1 MNRRTFL
8 KGLALSAGLLSCGLE
23 ELVKE
28 KKPTWHNP
36 NKVLLIGI
44 DGVRPDALLKAAT
57 PNLDSLI
64 NTGAYSFK
72 AQAGLYTWSGSC
84 WSNILTGV
92 WENKHGVVDNSFS
105 GANYRG
111 YPNLFTLIKQ
121 VQPELNA
128 VSIVSWGSL
137 CKQIFSRANNC
148 KIYPY
153 TGRVREGDYLVAQ
166 QAAKI
171 LVNNNPDVLFAYFL
185 GVDLMGHK
193 YGFHPDVPE
202 YVHEIERV
210 DRLVGSIMNALV
222 SRPTYEK
229 ENWLVLSITD
239 HGGIGKHHGGQTPEE
254 KTIFYIANGRST
266 IPGEIIPAPTHVDI
280 VPTALYHLN
289 IPVNPMW
296 GLDGKVAGIR

>member
-1 MNRRTFL
+1 MDRRTFL
-8 KGLALSAGLLSCGLE
+8 KGLVLSAGLLGCGLE
-23 ELVKE
+23 DLVKE
-28 KKPTWHNP
+28 KKPTWRNP
-36 NKVLLIGI
+36 NKLLLIGI
-44 DGVRPDALLKAAT
+44 DGVRPDALLKADT

-64 NTGAYSFK
+64 HTGAYSFK
-72 AQAGLYTWSGSC
+72 AQAGTHTLSGPS

-92 WENKHGVVDNSFS
+92 WENKHKVIDNSFI
-105 GANYRG
+105 GARYRR

-121 VQPELNA
+121 VQPELNV
-128 VSIVSWGSL
+128 VSIVSWDSL

-148 KIYPY
+148 KVYPY

-166 QAAKI
+166 RAAKT
-171 LVNNNPDVLFAYFL
+171 LVNNNPDILFAYFL
-185 GVDLMGHK
+185 GVDLKGHK

-210 DRLVGSIMNALV
+210 DRLVGSIMKALV

-239 HGGIGKHHGGQTPEE
+239 HGGIGNSHGGQTPEE
-254 KTIFYIANGRST
+254 KTIFYIANGRSAVR
-266 IPGEIIPAPTHVDI
+266 GEIASAPTHVDI

-289 IPVNPMW
+289 IPINPVW
-296 GLDGKVAGIR
+296 GLDGKVAGVR